1 MTAPHVHP
9 LTRPV
14 SRPAYV
20 WLAVGLEVFTALG
33 AIPVGIQLL
42 RDPSGAAIGLPADW
56 IEATPFGTYLVPG
69 LYLLVMNGVGMLA
82 VAGLSV
88 ARHPSAPWLTGILG
102 MGLLIWILVQLRVMP
117 EASPLQ
123 AVFGGIGVAL
133 MGVSVAWLRSTAQLR
148 LR

>member
-20 WLAVGLEVFTALG
+20 WLSVGLEVFTALG

-56 IEATPFGTYLVPG
+56 IEATPFGTYLELISYPG
-69 LYLLVMNGVGMLA
+69 GMA
-82 VAGLSV
+82 YEDTVE
-88 ARHPSAPWLTGILG
+88 T
-102 MGLLIWILVQLRVMP
+102 
-117 EASPLQ
+117 PL
-123 AVFGGIGVAL
+123 
-133 MGVSVAWLRSTAQLR
+133 WDPRDNR
-148 LR
+148 P